1 MAYQDNNNKNKE
13 KELLLKDF
21 EPQMMGGTIGG
32 LDLIGGGAV
41 KGLFKLGKTFA
52 NAAKQYLRGGKAAEK
67 VSNFKPL
74 VTGNKIYDRQSINDA
89 FAKRFGKPQAD
100 VTDGWGNTVE
110 GVAKGINVGAKPLT
124 SAQKALVNQKDII
137 KNSAT
142 LGKTNFFK

>member
-100 VTDGWGNTVE
+100 FTSIQYARGFCNLKGMKILNATD
-110 GVAKGINVGAKPLT
+110 IPLLFV
-124 SAQKALVNQKDII
+124 SII
-137 KNSAT
+137 HHART
-142 LGKTNFFK
+142 L